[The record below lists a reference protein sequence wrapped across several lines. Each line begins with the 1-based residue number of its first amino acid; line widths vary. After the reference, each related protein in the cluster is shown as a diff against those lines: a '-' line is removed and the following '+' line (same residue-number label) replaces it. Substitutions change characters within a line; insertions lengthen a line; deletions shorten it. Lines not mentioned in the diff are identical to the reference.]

1 MPNGIVM
8 IRMKA
13 MMPARKYRSAIHQPH
28 RISQIRLRISLI
40 TVIAVSYP
48 AAAAF
53 GIARPGRTSSV
64 ASRRAVEAA
73 TSSTAASNAAALC
86 AAGARNPL
94 IFLTYCRAAAR
105 TSASVT
111 CSAYGGRKV
120 LMLRHIAAAYAST
133 LAEAE
138 QRLDAHGEPG
148 GQRGEPADAEQH
160 LLVCHQPGQPH
171 RVHPHVVHARA
182 ARARHLLPGGIRRRA
197 EPALSPGLA

>member
-53 GIARPGRTSSV
+53 GIAPPGRTSSV
-64 ASRRAVEAA
+64 ASSRAVEAA

-86 AAGARNPL
+86 AAGARKPL

-120 LMLRHIAAAYAST
+120 LMLRHITAAYASPSPS
-133 LAEAE
+133 AEAE

-148 GQRGEPADAEQH
+148 GQRGEAADGEQH
-160 LLVCHQPGQPH
+160 PRHERRPVQ
-171 RVHPHVVHARA
+171 RV
-182 ARARHLLPGGIRRRA
+182 
-197 EPALSPGLA
+197 